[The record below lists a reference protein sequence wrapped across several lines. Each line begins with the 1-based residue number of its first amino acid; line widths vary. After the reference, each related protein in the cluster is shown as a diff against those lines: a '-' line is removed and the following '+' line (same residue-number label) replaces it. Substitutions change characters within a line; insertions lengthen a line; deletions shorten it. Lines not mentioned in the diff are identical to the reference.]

1 MHLES
6 LKYFRDVASEK
17 SISKVA
23 KKSHISQSALS
34 QLIQKL
40 EEDFG
45 YKLLNRS
52 NKGVELTDMGE
63 IVLKYSINIIRNYET
78 MVEELETTVKQYNKV
93 RINGTWALVTYSLP
107 CVIYKIKKKYPNHQY
122 ELIASTKE
130 DTVTDVQNDICNFGI
145 VNGNISKEH
154 DLFTHSIGKE
164 KIVLIAPGKYN
175 IPDKIKL
182 EDLTKYDMIMCNSNN
197 HISHNLKKELKN
209 INKDLDDLNIIFNV
223 ATDGAVKLAVS
234 NGYGLAF
241 VPYESIKH
249 ELYEK
254 TVKVIEIED
263 VSLDDEIYLISKK
276 FNKLTKS
283 QKESIEYFMEIGQ
296 KSFC

>member
-6 LKYFRDVASEK
+6 LKYFKDVAFEK

-52 NKGVELTDMGE
+52 NKGVALTDMGE
-63 IVLKYSINIIRNYET
+63 IVLKYSINIIRNYEA
-78 MVEELETTVKQYNKV
+78 MVEELETTVKQVNKV

-122 ELIASTKE
+122 ELIASKKE
-130 DTVTDVQNDICNFGI
+130 DTITDVQNDICDFGI
-145 VNGNISKEH
+145 INGNISSEH
-154 DLFTHSIGKE
+154 GLFTHSIGKE

-175 IPDKIKL
+175 ITDKIKL
-182 EDLTKYDMIMCNSNN
+182 EDLVKYDMIMCNSNN
-197 HISHNLKKELKN
+197 HISNNLKKELKN
-209 INKDLDDLNIIFNV
+209 IDKSLDDLNIIFNV
-223 ATDGAVKLAVS
+223 TTDGAVKLAVS

-241 VPYESIKH
+241 VPYETIKH

-254 TVKVIEIED
+254 TVKVIEIEN
-263 VSLDDEIYLISKK
+263 VSLDDEIYVVSKK
-276 FNKLTKS
+276 FNKLSKA

>member
-6 LKYFRDVASEK
+6 LKYFREVASEK

-52 NKGVELTDMGE
+52 NKGVELTEMGE
-63 IVLKYSINIIRNYET
+63 IVLKYSNNIIRNYET

-130 DTVTDVQNDICNFGI
+130 DTITDVQNDICDFGV

-154 DLFTHSIGKE
+154 DLFTYAIGKE

-175 IPDKIKL
+175 ITDKIKL

-197 HISHNLKKELKN
+197 HISNNLKKELKN
-209 INKDLDDLNIIFNV
+209 IDKDLDDLNIIFNV

-276 FNKLTKS
+276 FNKLTKA
-283 QKESIEYFMEIGQ
+283 QRESIEYFMEIGQ

>member
-6 LKYFRDVASEK
+6 LKYFREVASEK

-23 KKSHISQSALS
+23 KKSYISQSALS

-52 NKGVELTDMGE
+52 NKGVALTELGE
-63 IVLKYSINIIRNYET
+63 IVLKYSNNIIRNYET
-78 MVEELETTVKQYNKV
+78 MVEELETTVKQHNKV
-93 RINGTWALVTYSLP
+93 RINGTWSLVTYSLP

-122 ELIASTKE
+122 ELIASTRE
-130 DTVTDVQNDICNFGI
+130 DTITDVQNDICDFGI
-145 VNGNISKEH
+145 INDALDPEH
-154 DLFTHSIGKE
+154 NLFTYPMGKE

-175 IPDKIKL
+175 IPQKIKL
-182 EDLTKYDMIMCNSNN
+182 EDLLHYDMIMCNSNN
-197 HISHNLKKELKN
+197 NIHKNLEEALKTIDKKV
-209 INKDLDDLNIIFNV
+209 DDLNIIFN
-223 ATDGAVKLAVS
+223 ATTDGAVKLAVS

-254 TVKVIEIED
+254 TVKVIDIED
-263 VSLDDEIYLISKK
+263 VSLDYDLYLISKK
-276 FNKLTKS
+276 LGQLSKAR
-283 QKESIEYFMEIGQ
+283 KESIEYFIEIGP

>member
-6 LKYFRDVASEK
+6 LKYFRDVASER

-52 NKGVELTDMGE
+52 NKGVDLTEMGE
-63 IVLKYSINIIRNYET
+63 IVLKYSINIIKNYEK
-78 MVEELETTVKQYNKV
+78 MVEELETTVKQHNKV

-122 ELIASTKE
+122 ELIASTRK
-130 DTVTDVQNDICNFGI
+130 DTITDVQNDICDFGV
-145 VNGNISKEH
+145 VNGVISDEY
-154 DLFTHSIGKE
+154 DLFTYAIGKE

-182 EDLTKYDMIMCNSNN
+182 EDLTRYDMIMCNSNN
-197 HISHNLKKELKN
+197 NISDNLEKELINIDKN
-209 INKDLDDLNIIFNV
+209 LDDLNVIFNV
-223 ATDGAVKLAVS
+223 TTDGAVKLAVS

-254 TVKVIEIED
+254 SVKIIEIED
-263 VSLDDEIYLISKK
+263 VSLDDAIYLISKK
-276 FNKLTKS
+276 FNKLSKAR
-283 QKESIEYFMEIGQ
+283 KESIEYFIEIGQ

>member
-1 MHLES
+1 
-6 LKYFRDVASEK
+6 LKYFKEVASEK

-52 NKGVELTDMGE
+52 NKGVELTIMGE

-78 MVEELETTVKQYNKV
+78 MVEELETTVKQFNKI
-93 RINGTWALVTYSLP
+93 RINGSWTLVTYSLP
-107 CVIYKIKKKYPNHQY
+107 CVIYKIKKKYPNHRY
-122 ELIASTKE
+122 ELIASSREETI
-130 DTVTDVQNDICNFGI
+130 TDVQNDLCDLGI
-145 VNGNISKEH
+145 IYGNISKEYN
-154 DLFTHSIGKE
+154 LFSYPIGKE
-164 KIVLIAPGKYN
+164 KIVLIAPAKYN
-175 IPDKIKL
+175 IPSKIIL

-197 HISHNLKKELKN
+197 HISKNLTKELKN
-209 INKDLDDLNIIFNV
+209 INRKLDELNIIFNV
-223 ATDGAVKLAVS
+223 PTDGAVKLAVS
-234 NGYGLAF
+234 NGYGLGF

-254 TVKVIEIED
+254 TVKVIEIENI
-263 VSLDDEIYLISKK
+263 SLDNDIYLISKK
-276 FNKLTKS
+276 FNELLKS
-283 QKESIEYFMEIGQ
+283 QKESVEYFIEIGQ
-296 KSFC
+296 NSFC